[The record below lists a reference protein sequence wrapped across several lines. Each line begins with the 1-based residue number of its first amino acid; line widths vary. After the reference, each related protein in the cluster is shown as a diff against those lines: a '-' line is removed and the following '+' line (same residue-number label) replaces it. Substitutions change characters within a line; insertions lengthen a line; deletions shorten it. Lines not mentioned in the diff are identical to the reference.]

1 MSSLALQR
9 CWNHSS
15 REAVARCPEC
25 GRSYCR
31 ECVVE
36 HEDRII
42 CSGCLARITATN
54 TAPEQKLNLWPA
66 LRLACTLSGVAVAWF
81 IYFNAGR
88 ALLSIPDRW
97 HAQTLWE
104 WTWGKSFSDSNSDDE

>member
-9 CWNHSS
+9 CWNHGS

-25 GRSYCR
+25 ERSYCR

-42 CSGCLARITATN
+42 CSGCLEKLTKAAAKPARTWSVR
-54 TAPEQKLNLWPA
+54 PL
-66 LRLACTLSGVAVAWF
+66 LRFAAAFVGLVVAWF
-81 IYFNAGR
+81 LYFSAGR
-88 ALLSIPDRW
+88 ALLAIPDES
-97 HAQTLWE
+97 HAESLWRR
-104 WTWGKSFSDSNSDDE
+104 TFQNIIDSE

>member
-25 GRSYCR
+25 ERSFCR

-42 CSGCLARITATN
+42 CSACLAKLTAAT
-54 TAPEQKLNLWPA
+54 EKPA
-66 LRLACTLSGVAVAWF
+66 RRWSIRPVLHFVAAFLGLVAAWF
-81 IYFNAGR
+81 LYFSLGR
-88 ALLSIPDRW
+88 TLLATPDAF
-97 HAQTLWE
+97 HAQSLWKRTIGDMME
-104 WTWGKSFSDSNSDDE
+104 YE

>member
-9 CWNHSS
+9 CWNHGS

-42 CSGCLARITATN
+42 CSGCLAKITA
-54 TAPEQKLNLWPA
+54 ASADSEQKLSLWPA
-66 LRLACTLSGVAVAWF
+66 LRLACGLSGIAIAWF

-88 ALLSIPDRW
+88 LLLSIPDSW
-97 HAQTLWE
+97 HAQTLWDM
-104 WTWGKSFSDSNSDDE
+104 TMGKSFNDSGDDE